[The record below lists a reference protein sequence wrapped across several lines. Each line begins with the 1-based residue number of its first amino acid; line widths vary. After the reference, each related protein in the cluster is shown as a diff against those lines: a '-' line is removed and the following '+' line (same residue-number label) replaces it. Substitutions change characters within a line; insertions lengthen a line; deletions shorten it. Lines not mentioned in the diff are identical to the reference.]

1 MKSSNLDLVQ
11 TSQVISDDEE
21 GITPF
26 VCSQCATEVLPEA
39 EPWPNTCPTCQRS
52 FDLDAQLAY
61 SRGQDAFTA
70 GQELIFQVSPKLR
83 QRNLKTEAELE
94 GLQYYLQAYTALQE
108 SFKGDLAKSQLMLG
122 VEMMA
127 AMTNVILQHDLIS
140 SLESAYW
147 SNLLLEMNSYKE
159 RRSLQEMLENSRQG
173 YLLGTIKRVRWRIRL
188 VQLERALTD
197 LDKKIRTIER
207 SIAFVDP
214 PRVRGRVSNPEMA
227 KRI

>member
-1 MKSSNLDLVQ
+1 MSSNNLDRVQ
-11 TSQVISDDEE
+11 TYQYNSDDSED
-21 GITPF
+21 ITPF
-26 VCSQCATEVLPEA
+26 VCSRCATEVLPEA
-39 EPWPNTCPTCQRS
+39 EPWPDTCPTCERS
-52 FDLDAQLAY
+52 FDQDAQLAY

-70 GQELIFQVSPKLR
+70 GQELIFQLSPKLR
-83 QRNLKTEAELE
+83 KRNLKTEAELE
-94 GLQYYLQAYTALQE
+94 GLHYYLQAYTALQV

-140 SLESAYW
+140 PLESAYW
-147 SNLLLEMNSYKE
+147 SNLLLEMNSYEE
-159 RRSLQEMLENSRQG
+159 RRSLQEMLKSTEQVNLFGS
-173 YLLGTIKRVRWRIRL
+173 IKRLRWRIRL

-214 PRVRGRVSNPEMA
+214 PRVRGRVSNPGSV
-227 KRI
+227 KRN